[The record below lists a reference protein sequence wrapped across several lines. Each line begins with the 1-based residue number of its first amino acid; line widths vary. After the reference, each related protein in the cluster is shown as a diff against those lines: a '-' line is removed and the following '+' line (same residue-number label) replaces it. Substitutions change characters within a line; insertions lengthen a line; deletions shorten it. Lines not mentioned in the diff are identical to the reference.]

1 MVNKSTLTS
10 REVSIG
16 EPRIEQ
22 RFDTCVGDTII
33 GGRAA
38 QLTSDTR
45 VLWTDIMGCS
55 RLLLNHS
62 AMARDSELAATV
74 NRRIQAGQNAL
85 VIDNIKSMLPQHRFI
100 ELSRSILKQPAT
112 FWVFVSFVLNRFY
125 LRGILSRRFSAGEYM
140 VSGRT

>member
-1 MVNKSTLTS
+1 MVNKSTLS
-10 REVSIG
+10 SCEVSIG

-22 RFDTCVGDTII
+22 RFDTCVGDYEPRVSVIVPAYN
-33 GGRAA
+33 AA
-38 QLTSDTR
+38 
-45 VLWTDIMGCS
+45 DIGCS

-62 AMARDSELAATV
+62 AIARGSELAAAV
-74 NRRIQAGQNAL
+74 NRRIQAGRNAL

-100 ELSRSILKQPAT
+100 ELSRNILKQPAT
-112 FWVFVSFVLNRFY
+112 FWVFVRFVLNRFY